1 MARGALTLA
10 GAVLLALLGAASAAA
25 QITVT
30 LVSNTSRTRGIA
42 EFLNLDYAQ
51 AFTTGRHIHGY
62 TLTGIDIEVWVA
74 NSPTQVNTVAIYTAS
89 GGRPGTSLGTL
100 AAPSSFTANAL
111 NSYTTTGI
119 DLTASQTYF
128 VVIDGRTA
136 SNQLRLSSVNDEDI
150 GSQPHWNIDDASLNR
165 EPGSTSWS
173 TVNQRLTNLEGR
185 TINNKALMIAIKGY
199 AKGGPDN
206 MAPMFSM
213 GTFSFSLEENTAG
226 GQNVG
231 TPVTATD
238 SNDDTVRYSLEGT
251 DADSFDIVSTTGQ
264 IRTRPGVTYDYEVQ
278 SSYSLAVRASDPF
291 AGTVVAVTISVTD
304 VDEPP
309 AVPAVPTVTRTGSP
323 TSLDVSWA
331 APANTGPPI
340 TSYDLQYREGTS
352 GDWLDGPQDVSGT
365 STTIGSLTS
374 ATMYQVQVRAS
385 NLEGD
390 GGWSQPGSGQT
401 RSEVNLA
408 PEFDPAAVTLSMA
421 ELTPAGQDVGTPVT
435 ATDPEDD
442 ELSYSLGGT
451 DADSFDIDSGS
462 GQIRTVEGAVYDYE
476 TKTSYSLTV
485 TASDPFGASASAS
498 VTVNLTDVTLEPP
511 PAPFRPGVVP
521 TPGTIDSLSVY
532 WGPPDN
538 AGRPPV
544 TGYDV
549 RYGVPPFLLFGSI
562 EWQDGPQGVSATTAT
577 LPGLD
582 AGTFYYVALRAVN
595 ADGPGAWSEAVSTR
609 TFRQSAKI
617 TAGETYIPPELAF
630 GDRYR
635 LLFVGFDEL
644 LAASSSLTSDYNSKV
659 QSFSGRSGVG
669 GIVYA
674 VRSLFRALV
683 STRHADARLNTGT
696 TYTDDDKGVPIYWVN
711 GGKVADDYEDFYDG
725 DWDDEIGARNELGE
739 LQTVEEGVWTGS
751 GHDGTELFEGSVSRA
766 LGESQAGYGAPG
778 SAAPDAGPLYSGMV
792 ADSTEERRLYGITE
806 VLQFIAPLLAGN
818 DLSAEP
824 PASGDS
830 DTSAGR
836 SQAFTTGGNPHGYDF
851 GGIAVG
857 YEDSE
862 RDPFTVAL
870 YTANEQGHPQTL
882 VASLEAPDYFHPELV
897 TTETYFSPPS
907 EIVLDP
913 DTTYVAVLRPATDGT
928 DVELR
933 ANASD
938 DEDTESLPG
947 WSIADTFAIE
957 SGGNW
962 QADADGRALVIE
974 VRGIVKTGPPGKPT
988 GLAAS
993 AVGRYRL
1000 DLSWTAPEF
1009 DGNLDITGYRIEV
1022 SSDGGT
1028 NWTDV
1033 VADTGSILTAYQHQP
1048 LPSGSMR
1055 RYRVSAINSA
1065 GAGEPS
1071 DPADGATNP
1080 NQIPAFPVPSATVS
1094 VGENTPAGTNIPGAG
1109 RTATDPDGDTLAYS
1123 FLTTG
1128 GSDYQHF
1135 AINESTGQVRTHGP
1149 LDYETRSSYSVTVRA
1164 ADTEGAVG
1172 AIAYTIE
1179 VTDVD
1184 EPPDAPATPAVS
1196 AVPIADVLN
1205 PQYRLRVS
1213 WSAPANAGRP
1223 PISGYDVQYRQG
1235 TAGGWSNGPQGV
1247 SATETIL
1254 DGLAED
1260 TAYQVQVRAS
1270 NDEGDSPWSSPPGSG
1285 RTNSRDNSA
1294 PVFAQPSVVLTVAE
1308 NTPATRAIG
1317 SPVAATDSESDDV
1330 AYSLE
1335 GTDASSF
1342 SVDPSTGQVR
1352 TQAPLDFETRSS
1364 YAFLVRAEDDRGA
1377 SSTAAVTVEV
1387 TNLIELP
1394 AAPAPPTVTAAFR
1407 SDTSLDVAWTE
1418 PANPGPPITS
1428 YDLQY
1433 REGSSGGWTN
1443 GPQNVT
1449 VTMASVSGLVTGTAY
1464 QVQVRASNADGDGP
1478 WSQPGTGSTNTVG
1491 NRPPA
1496 FARSSA
1502 TFDIPENSPGGLVVG
1517 TPLTATD
1524 PDEAETLEYSLVG
1537 ADAASFDIEADTG
1550 QILTRSG
1557 ADYDYEARN
1566 RYELAVKADDG
1577 FGGSDTVD
1585 VTIRLTDVRE
1595 PPPAPGPP
1603 DLEPVFGSATSLAA
1617 SWQRPATPDRPP
1629 ATSYDLQYRLSGD
1642 TTWRNGPQNR
1652 PAAIAEI
1659 TGLEAGATYEV
1670 QVRATSAEGDSEWSQ
1685 PGFGTTHALAVRV
1698 SQAPARHDGSAPFTV
1713 QFQFSEKIAIT
1724 DEDEFR
1730 DHAASASGGSL
1741 TAARRVSGNVWEV
1754 TLQPDSNAALV
1765 VSLRS
1770 GGNCAGTGA
1779 LCTAGGAPLSHDLDH
1794 AVPGPDTPILSLRAL
1809 ASAVD
1814 EGSPALFELRRDG
1827 APLDDP
1833 LTVSLEVQTDGDL
1846 FSGSPPTTAT
1856 FPSGVATAVL
1866 TVATVDDAAAE
1877 PSGYILYRLEPDL
1890 GPSPLY
1896 VPGAANE
1903 AAVRV
1908 RDNDGGDPPPLPP
1921 LKGAQRAAS
1930 GASSSSGRKPQPLQL
1945 ALWTDRLGYVAGQS
1959 VRLYRTLHP
1968 HDDRGRYRTFVYLE
1982 KAGGGE
1988 RRYLAP
1994 IDGEGTLRAE
2004 AVDHRGIPAW
2014 ASTARTLFPA
2024 EKALVWEGPAP
2035 EVGLWRFVLDL
2046 RPEGAAGPEDE
2057 IDEQLEAS
2065 RGIRRAWASF
2075 PVARHGRL
2083 LNRRDFDREV
2093 RSDMTLTP
2101 DYLYFLGHQLFVR
2114 DGATLT
2120 IEPGTVIKAWGRHA
2134 AIIVEQG
2141 GRIVAEGTRAAPVV
2155 LTCSLAVGKRE
2166 PGCWAGLRIL
2176 GRAPVTRLEGVAD
2189 GVLPADR
2196 PVYGGSDPRDSSG
2209 SLRYVRVEFAGAGA
2223 EPGSAAPAVGLYGVG
2238 DGTVIEHLQSHAS
2251 GGPGIAFSGG
2261 TASCDHCVA
2270 SGSGAA
2276 GLAWERGWLGSASHL
2291 FVQHGR
2297 GGTEGIDGAGDEQGW
2312 DLEPR
2317 SLPALSHV
2325 TLVHAYPYGKRERKA
2340 AGLRLRTGSGV
2351 RAADLLITPF
2361 RGGAIAAGPRATL
2374 LFSEGESSVASSL
2387 FWLNGI
2393 RQVPGRLREQVGSGI
2408 EFLNRN
2414 PMLRD
2419 VRYAPNPDPRPKAGS
2434 KALKPREAEESN
2446 GRVEGSSEGP
2456 DGREAEG
2463 PEQGEPKAP
2472 NYIGAFGQDS
2482 NWLEEWTLFGS
2493 EADYDTTGEDD
2504 GDNN

>member
-1 MARGALTLA
+1 MTSGPESNCTRRLARGALTLA
-10 GAVLLALLGAASAAA
+10 GAVLLALLGAASAVA
-25 QITVT
+25 QTTIT
-30 LVSNTSRTRGIA
+30 LVSNHGETFETSRG
-42 EFLNLDYAQ
+42 LHVDHAQ
-51 AFTTGRHIHGY
+51 AFTTGSDDAGY
-62 TLTGIDIEVWVA
+62 TLTGIDIRIAGVRNA
-74 NSPTQVNTVAIYTAS
+74 TDVNTVTLRTAS
-89 GGRPGTSLGTL
+89 GGLPGTSLGTL
-100 AAPSSFTANAL
+100 TAPSSFTANAL
-111 NSYTTTGI
+111 SPYTTAGI
-119 DLTASQTYF
+119 DLAPNTTYF
-128 VVIDGRTA
+128 VVIGRYPGAHTGTTNALWVTA
-136 SNQLRLSSVNDEDI
+136 STNEAS
-150 GSQPHWNIDDASLNR
+150 GSQSGWTIDDPRLIR
-165 EPGSTSWS
+165 PTGSSDWQS
-173 TVNQRLTNLEGR
+173 DFHS
-185 TINNKALMIAIKGY
+185 ILMVVKGY
-199 AKGGPDN
+199 AKDGTDSPV
-206 MAPMFSM
+206 FSGAM
-213 GTFSFSLEENTAG
+213 ITRSVAENTAA

-231 TPVTATD
+231 APVAATD
-238 SNDDTVRYSLEGT
+238 PNNDTLRYTLGGP
-251 DADSFDIVSTTGQ
+251 DAGSFDIVSTTGQ
-264 IRTRPGVTYDYEVQ
+264 IRTKSGVTYDHE
-278 SSYSLAVRASDPF
+278 SRDSYSVTVTASDGVGR
-291 AGTVVAVTISVTD
+291 AVATVTISVTD

-309 AVPAVPTVTRTGSP
+309 SAPAAPTVSGTPNSI
-323 TSLDVSWA
+323 TSIDVAWS
-331 APANTGPPI
+331 APANAGSPVTD
-340 TSYDLQYREGTS
+340 YDLQYRQGSS
-352 GDWLDGPQDVSGT
+352 GEWTDGPQDVSAT
-365 STTIGSLTS
+365 SATIGSLMANT
-374 ATMYQVQVRAS
+374 AYQVQVRAS
-385 NLEGD
+385 SEEGTS
-390 GGWSQPGSGQT
+390 GWSQPGSGRT
-401 RSEVNLA
+401 REIANRA
-408 PEFDPAAVTLSMA
+408 PEFDSATVTLSMA

-435 ATDPEDD
+435 ATDPDDD

-451 DADSFDIDSGS
+451 DADSFDIDSES

-498 VTVNLTDVTLEPP
+498 LTVNLTDVTLEPP

-532 WGPPDN
+532 WGAPDN

-544 TGYDV
+544 TGYDI
-549 RYGVPPFLLFGSI
+549 RYGEQPLLFFEST

-577 LPGLD
+577 VSGLD
-582 AGTFYYVALRAVN
+582 SAESYDVAVRAVN
-595 ADGPGAWSEAVSTR
+595 ADGPGAWSEGNSAR
-609 TFRQSAKI
+609 TFRQSIKVA
-617 TAGETYIPPELAF
+617 EDDTYVPPELAF

-635 LLFVGFDEL
+635 LLFLGSNTNFP
-644 LAASSSLTSDYNSKV
+644 ASSSLSGDYTS
-659 QSFSGRSGVG
+659 R
-669 GIVYA
+669 
-674 VRSLFRALV
+674 VRELLTLRLESITGSIWTVFRALV
-683 STRHADARLNTGT
+683 STRHADARLYTGT
-696 TYTDDDKGVPIYWVN
+696 TYTADDKGVPIYWVN

-725 DWDDEIGARNELGE
+725 DWDDETGARNELGE

-933 ANASD
+933 ASASD
-938 DEDTESLPG
+938 DEDSESLPG

-974 VRGIVKTGPPGKPT
+974 VRGLVKTGPPGKPT

-1033 VADTGSILTAYQHQP
+1033 VADTGSVLTAYQHQP

-1071 DPADGATNP
+1071 DPADGTTNP

-1179 VTDVD
+1179 VADVD

-1364 YAFLVRAEDDRGA
+1364 YAFLVRAEDDRDA

-1524 PDEAETLEYSLVG
+1524 PDEDETLEYTLVG
-1537 ADAASFDIEADTG
+1537 ADAASFDIEAGTG

-1617 SWQRPATPDRPP
+1617 TWQRPATPDRPP

-1685 PGFGTTHALAVRV
+1685 PGFGTTHTLAVRV

-1713 QFQFSEKIAIT
+1713 QFQFSEEIAIT

-1730 DHAASASGGSL
+1730 DDAASASGGSL
-1741 TAARRVSGNVWEV
+1741 TAARRVSGSVWEV

-1856 FPSGVATAVL
+1856 FPPGVATAVL
-1866 TVATVDDAAAE
+1866 TVATVDDTAAE
-1877 PSGYILYRLEPDL
+1877 PGGYILYRLEPDP
-1890 GPSPLY
+1890 GSSPLY
-1896 VPGAANE
+1896 VPGTANE
-1903 AAVRV
+1903 AAVQV
-1908 RDNDGGDPPPLPP
+1908 RDNDGGQPPPLSP

-1930 GASSSSGRKPQPLQL
+1930 GTSSSSVRKPQPLQL

-1959 VRLYRTLHP
+1959 VRLYRTLQP
-1968 HDDRGRYRTFVYLE
+1968 HDDSGRYRTFVYLE

-2014 ASTARTLFPA
+2014 ASTARTLFPTD
-2024 EKALVWEGPAP
+2024 KALVWEGPAP
-2035 EVGLWRFVLDL
+2035 EVGLWRFVMDL

-2057 IDEQLEAS
+2057 IDGRLEAS
-2065 RGIRRAWASF
+2065 RGIRRAWANF
-2075 PVARHGRL
+2075 AVARRGQL
-2083 LNRRDFDREV
+2083 LNRRGFDREV

-2101 DYLYFLGHQLFVR
+2101 DYLYFIGHQLFVR

-2120 IEPGTVIKAWGRHA
+2120 IEPGTVLRAWGRHS

-2141 GRIVAEGTRAAPVV
+2141 GKIVAEGTRAAPVV
-2155 LTCSLAVGKRE
+2155 LTCSLPLGERE

-2209 SLRYVRVEFAGAGA
+2209 SLRYVRVEFAGAA
-2223 EPGSAAPAVGLYGVG
+2223 AQPGSAAPAIGLYGVG
-2238 DGTVIEHLQSHAS
+2238 DGTVIEHVQSHAS

-2261 TASCDHCVA
+2261 TAACDQCVA

-2276 GLAWERGWLGSASHL
+2276 GLAWERGWRGSASHL
-2291 FVQHGR
+2291 YVQHGD
-2297 GGTEGIDGAGDEQGW
+2297 GGTDGIDGAGDEQGW

-2317 SLPALSHV
+2317 SLPSLANV
-2325 TLVHAYPYGKRERKA
+2325 TLVHSHPYGRRERRGA
-2340 AGLRLRTGSGV
+2340 ALRLSAGSGV
-2351 RAADLLITPF
+2351 RARDLLATNF
-2361 RGGAIAAGPRATL
+2361 GGGAIDARARSAL
-2374 LFSEGESSVASSL
+2374 LFRDGESSVTTALL
-2387 FWLNGI
+2387 FVNGV
-2393 RQVPGRLREQVGSGI
+2393 RPLRGVYDTV
-2408 EFLNRN
+2408 EFINRD
-2414 PMLRD
+2414 PRLRD
-2419 VRYAPNPDPRPKAGS
+2419 VRWFANPDPRPRLAS
-2434 KALKPREAEESN
+2434 PALRPAEAETGE
-2446 GRVEGSSEGP
+2446 EGP
-2456 DGREAEG
+2456 AE
-2463 PEQGEPKAP
+2463 PH
-2472 NYIGAFGQDS
+2472 YIGAFGEDT
-2482 NWLEEWTLFGS
+2482 NWLEEWTFFGS
-2493 EADYDTTGEDD
+2493 ESDYDTTGEND
-2504 GDNN
+2504 GDN